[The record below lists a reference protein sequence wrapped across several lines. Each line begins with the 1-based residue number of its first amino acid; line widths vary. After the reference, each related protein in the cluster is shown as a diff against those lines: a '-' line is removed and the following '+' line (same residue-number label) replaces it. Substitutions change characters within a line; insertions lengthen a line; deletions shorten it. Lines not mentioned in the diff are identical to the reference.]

1 MKTIILAAAL
11 RLFFPLFIFFSFY
24 ILIRGHNHPGGG
36 FIGGLILAIPFIFHV
51 LIHGAA
57 ETQDTLFVKRVYSL
71 KRKERESSLSYYTR
85 NIGYRLRGL
94 LPWYSRED
102 KDKVLV
108 RQFVIEPLNVIP
120 VGLALS
126 LISGLIPLF
135 LGEAFLTGVW
145 AKAQLPLI
153 GKVGTTLLF
162 DIGVYLL
169 VSAVVLKI
177 TLVMSKE

>member
-36 FIGGLILAIPFIFHV
+36 FIGGLILVIPFIFHV
-51 LIHGAA
+51 LIYGAE
-57 ETQDTLFVKRVYSL
+57 ETQDKLFLKHIYSL
-71 KRKERESSLSYYTR
+71 KRREQESDFSYYLR

-94 LPWYSRED
+94 IPWYSRPDVE
-102 KDKVLV
+102 KVLV
-108 RQFVIEPLNVIP
+108 RRIMVEPLHAIP
-120 VGLALS
+120 FGLS
-126 LISGLIPLF
+126 LSLLAGIIPLF
-135 LGEAFLTGVW
+135 TGKAFLTGLW
-145 AKAQLPLI
+145 AKAAIPVI

-162 DIGVYLL
+162 DVGVYIL

-177 TLVMSKE
+177 TMVMSKE

>member
-36 FIGGLILAIPFIFHV
+36 FIGGLILVIPFIFHV
-51 LIHGAA
+51 LIHGAK
-57 ETQDTLFVKRVYSL
+57 ETQDKLFLKRVYSL
-71 KRKERESSLSYYTR
+71 RRKEQESNLGYSIR

-94 LPWYSRED
+94 IPWYSRQD
-102 KDKVLV
+102 KDRVLV
-108 RQFVIEPLNVIP
+108 KQYIIEPLHIIP
-120 VGLALS
+120 VGLSLS
-126 LISGLIPLF
+126 LIAGILPLF

-145 AKAQLPLI
+145 AKAALPLI

-162 DIGVYLL
+162 DIGVYIL
-169 VSAVVLKI
+169 VFAVVLKI
-177 TLVMSKE
+177 TMEMSKS

>member
-1 MKTIILAAAL
+1 MKTLILAAAL

-51 LIHGAA
+51 LIHGAD
-57 ETQDTLFVKRVYSL
+57 ETQDKLFLKRVYSL
-71 KRKERESSLSYYTR
+71 KRREQEPKFSYLFR
-85 NIGYRLRGL
+85 NISYRLRGL
-94 LPWYSRED
+94 IPWYSRED
-102 KDKVLV
+102 QDKVLV
-108 RQFVIEPLNVIP
+108 KQFVIEPLHIIP
-120 VGLALS
+120 VGLSLS
-126 LISGLIPLF
+126 LLGGLIPLF
-135 LGEAFLTGVW
+135 TGEAFLTGVW
-145 AKAQLPLI
+145 AKSELPLI

-177 TLVMSKE
+177 TLIMSKE

>member
-1 MKTIILAAAL
+1 MKTIIISAAL

-36 FIGGLILAIPFIFHV
+36 FIGGLILVIPFIFHV
-51 LIHGAA
+51 LIHGAD
-57 ETQDTLFVKRVYSL
+57 ETHDKLFLKRVYSL
-71 KRKERESSLSYYTR
+71 RRNEQESDMNYYLR

-94 LPWYSRED
+94 VPWYSRPD
-102 KDKVLV
+102 ADKVLV
-108 RQFVIEPLNVIP
+108 KQFVIEPLHIIP
-120 VGLALS
+120 VGLSLS
-126 LISGLIPLF
+126 LLAGLIPLF
-135 LGEAFLTGVW
+135 SGEAFLTGLW

-169 VSAVVLKI
+169 VAAVVLKI

>member
-1 MKTIILAAAL
+1 MKTLILAEAL

-36 FIGGLILAIPFIFHV
+36 FIGGLILVIPFIFHV
-51 LIHGAA
+51 LIHGAE
-57 ETQDTLFVKRVYSL
+57 ETHDKLFLKRVYSL
-71 KRKERESSLSYYTR
+71 KKKEQEPKLLYIFR
-85 NIGYRLRGL
+85 NVGYRLRGL
-94 LPWYSRED
+94 IPWYSRED
-102 KDKVLV
+102 KEKVLV
-108 RQFVIEPLNVIP
+108 KQFVIEPLHMIP
-120 VGLALS
+120 VGLSLAL
-126 LISGLIPLF
+126 LAGLLPLF
-135 LGEAFLTGVW
+135 TGEAFLTGVW
-145 AKAQLPLI
+145 AKSELPLI